1 MNLHKDKFTGKI
13 KSNII
18 PYFVALTVFAFI
30 ICVPKKVGASGDDSL
45 FGRVDPF
52 TGELISSESA
62 GTEANKETIV
72 KLSDTGYYDTE
83 QGLYGYHTEL
93 GDIYATVA
101 DGMITREKVTVYIPE
116 GMQCNLYRDGYASEF
131 TGGEITDIG
140 GYTVE
145 AVTETNVTQLFSFV
159 ITGSASNKILNYTV
173 PSGFRI
179 YNATRNGEEIAYS
192 RGFVDMS
199 EEGEYRI
206 DYDLSSAGLTYS
218 LVLTVDVTPP
228 TLTLVGTDEQGRA
241 RGPVTLTGKG
251 EDDTLSVT
259 KDGEPVSM
267 ILTYTFTQ
275 SGKYVAT
282 VTDPAGN
289 VTEYPF
295 TIMIYL
301 DRNGWIFGALLLAV
315 IAAVVGYVLYKR
327 KHLKVR

>member
-1 MNLHKDKFTGKI
+1 
-13 KSNII
+13 
-18 PYFVALTVFAFI
+18 
-30 ICVPKKVGASGDDSL
+30 
-45 FGRVDPF
+45 
-52 TGELISSESA
+52 
-62 GTEANKETIV
+62 
-72 KLSDTGYYDTE
+72 
-83 QGLYGYHTEL
+83 
-93 GDIYATVA
+93 
-101 DGMITREKVTVYIPE
+101 
-116 GMQCNLYRDGYASEF
+116 
-131 TGGEITDIG
+131 
-140 GYTVE
+140 
-145 AVTETNVTQLFSFV
+145 
-159 ITGSASNKILNYTV
+159 
-173 PSGFRI
+173 
-179 YNATRNGEEIAYS
+179 
-192 RGFVDMS
+192 MS

-206 DYDLSSAGLTYS
+206 DYDLSSAGLMYS

-301 DRNGWIFGALLLAV
+301 DRNGWIFGALLIAV